1 MTTEEVAGRLREALT
16 TRQVI
21 AHAEGVIMGRQGI
34 SADAASA
41 NLRQTA
47 KRAGVDVRES
57 AAEVLASALLDNL
70 IGQV

>member
-1 MTTEEVAGRLREALT
+1 
-16 TRQVI
+16 
-21 AHAEGVIMGRQGI
+21 MGRQGI

-47 KRAGVDVRES
+47 KRTGVDVRES
-57 AAEVLASALLDNL
+57 AAAVLVSVLRDNL